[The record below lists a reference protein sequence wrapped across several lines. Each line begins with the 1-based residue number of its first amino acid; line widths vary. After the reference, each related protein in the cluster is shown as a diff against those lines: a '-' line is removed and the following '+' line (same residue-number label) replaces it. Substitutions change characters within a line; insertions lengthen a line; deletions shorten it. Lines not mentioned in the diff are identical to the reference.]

1 MTAEDRQKAR
11 DYINSRP
18 LTDFVSL
25 SKSRKGG
32 LYVCPVCGSGTG
44 PKSTGGLSITR
55 DGKRVTCFAGG
66 CFGDKGAD
74 TLGALRIIWD
84 ASETDVFRMAGL
96 SVGKGPLQDAQQKVE
111 IPKVERKKQEPAPEP
126 HADYTKYIER
136 AQKDLAED
144 QEARAYLAGRG
155 LTEESIARF
164 ELGYDKSKKAIVIP
178 YGKKH
183 SYYIGRYLD
192 PEKQGKTHKYDKP
205 RRAEAGPEPLYNAAS
220 LYTEG
225 AGAVFVV
232 EGPMCAM
239 SIMQAGGAAVAIG
252 GTGTEKLL
260 TKIRTQPTQKT
271 LVLCLD
277 NDEAGEKTRD
287 KLITSLQEIGASY
300 VVHNVAGPYKDP
312 NEHLQADKKAFA
324 QAVKDGIAAADQE
337 AEKKK
342 EAEEQAREER
352 AYQFRAKYS
361 AAARINDFLDGIA
374 DSVNNPPQ
382 PTGFPKLDGILDGG
396 LYSGYVILTGGTSVG
411 KTTVCLQIADSMAKA
426 GRTVLYFTLEMTASD
441 LMARSIS
448 RLTYENCKGYESL
461 AKTARHIT
469 DGVKRLFWSAE
480 EDRLV
485 RECTLEYTDNIAPNI
500 CFIEPRQLGKDFLST
515 DDVKTI
521 LEEYAQGMGPG
532 EQGPAV
538 VIDYAQLLRP
548 PADEGKISDA
558 KLNMSNVAT
567 VLYHISKQYNVP
579 VIAITSQPRS
589 EYGNRDSMNA
599 GKESGDLEYSAEYLF
614 RLQFPKP
621 KGKDESES
629 AGTYEKKQ
637 KKKDPRKVELAI
649 MKNRSGPTGDTVC
662 FDYHSKFNCFV
673 EKRILEED

>member
-1 MTAEDRQKAR
+1 MTTEERQRAR
-11 DYINSRP
+11 DYINSHP
-18 LTDFVSL
+18 LTDFVGL

-32 LYVCPVCGSGTG
+32 LYVCPVCNSGTG
-44 PKSTGGLSITR
+44 PKATGGLSIR
-55 DGKRVTCFAGG
+55 KGDNRVTCFAGR
-66 CFGDKGAD
+66 CFGDRGED

-84 ASETDVFRMAGL
+84 ASETEVFKMAGL
-96 SVGKGPLQDAQQKVE
+96 SAESDTQQKME

-126 HADYTKYIER
+126 HADFTAYIQQ

-144 QEARAYLAGRG
+144 QRARAYLAGRG

-164 ELGYDKSKKAIVIP
+164 ELGYDKSKETIVIP
-178 YGKKH
+178 YGKNH

-192 PEKQGKTHKYDKP
+192 PEKLGKSNKYDKP
-205 RRAEAGPEPLYNAAS
+205 KRAEAGPEPLYNAAC
-220 LYTEG
+220 LYTKG
-225 AGAVFVV
+225 PGAVFVV

-260 TKIRTQPTQKT
+260 NKIRSQPTQKT
-271 LVLCLD
+271 LVLALD
-277 NDEAGEKTRD
+277 NDKAGEDARD

-300 VVHNVAGPYKDP
+300 VVHNVAGACKDP
-312 NEHLQADKKAFA
+312 NEFLQKDAEAFA
-324 QAVKDGIAAADQE
+324 QAVKDGIAAADQD

-342 EAEEQAREER
+342 KAEEQAREEK
-352 AYQFRAKYS
+352 AYTFRAKYS
-361 AAARINDFLDGIA
+361 AAARINDFMDGIA
-374 DSVNNPPQ
+374 ASVSNPPQ

-396 LYSGYVILTGGTSVG
+396 LYSGYIILTGGTSVG
-411 KTTVCLQIADSMAKA
+411 KTTVCLQIADNVARA
-426 GRTVLYFTLEMTASD
+426 GRTVLYFTLEMTAAD

-448 RLTYENCKGYESL
+448 RLTYENCGGYVGQ

-469 DGVKRLFWSAE
+469 DGTKRLFWSEDE
-480 EDRLV
+480 ERLV
-485 RECTLEYTDNIAPNI
+485 NACTLEYLDTIAPNI

-515 DDVKTI
+515 DDIKAV

-532 EQGPAV
+532 EQGPV
-538 VIDYAQLLRP
+538 VVVDYAQLLRP
-548 PADEGKISDA
+548 PADEGKMSDA

-567 VLYHISKQYNVP
+567 VLYHVSKQYNVP

-589 EYGNRDSMNA
+589 EYGSRDSMNA

-621 KGKDESES
+621 KSKDEVEN

-637 KKKDPRKVELAI
+637 KRKDPRHVELAV
-649 MKNRSGPTGDTVC
+649 MKNRSGATGDTVL
-662 FDYHSKFNCFV
+662 FDYYSKFNVFV

>member
-11 DYINSRP
+11 DYINSHT

-96 SVGKGPLQDAQQKVE
+96 SVGNGPLQDAQQKME

-126 HADYTKYIER
+126 HADFTPYIQQ
-136 AQKDLAED
+136 AQKNLAED
-144 QEARAYLAGRG
+144 QEAKAYLAGRG
-155 LTEESIARF
+155 LSEESIARF
-164 ELGYDKSKKAIVIP
+164 ELGYDKSKGTIVIP
-178 YGKKH
+178 YGKNH

-192 PEKQGKTHKYDKP
+192 PEKMGKPNKYDKP
-205 RRAEAGPEPLYNAAS
+205 QRETAGPEPLYNAAC
-220 LYTEG
+220 LYTAG
-225 AGAVFVV
+225 PGAVFVV

-239 SIMQAGGAAVAIG
+239 SIMQAGGAAVALG

-260 TKIRTQPTQKT
+260 TKIRSQPTQKT

-277 NDEAGEKTRD
+277 NDEAGERTRD

-300 VVHNVAGPYKDP
+300 VVHNVAGSYKDP
-312 NEHLQADKKAFA
+312 NEYLQADGKAFV

-342 EAEEQAREER
+342 EAEEQAREEK
-352 AYQFRAKYS
+352 AYQFKAKFS

-411 KTTVCLQIADSMAKA
+411 KTTVCLQIADNMAAA
-426 GRTVLYFTLEMTASD
+426 GRTVLYFTLEMTAAD

-448 RLTYENCKGYESL
+448 RLTFENCGGYENL

-469 DGVKRLFWSAE
+469 DGTKRLFWSAD
-480 EDRLV
+480 EDRLYSK
-485 RECTLEYTDNIAPNI
+485 CILEYTENIAPRM

-515 DDVKTI
+515 DDIKAI

-532 EQGPAV
+532 EQGPVCV
-538 VIDYAQLLRP
+538 VDYAQLLRP
-548 PADEGKISDA
+548 PEAEGRIADA

-589 EYGNRDSMNA
+589 EYGSRDSMNA

-637 KKKDPRKVELAI
+637 KKKDPRHVELAI

-662 FDYHSKFNCFV
+662 FDYFSKFNAFV